1 MPRLRGTSAAL
12 VLALALLVPRAVLAQ
27 GAPSH
32 DDGIDVQLFQ
42 LALGPKTFL
51 TVDSADG
58 APKDVLVL
66 DAMVTYLTDPFTEF
80 YSSGASHTMIEGERY
95 HIVQDITAAQLMG
108 AYGLTDKLQVGASL
122 PIVFSLQGNNLDPTS
137 GMPTSGLQVTGLGDL
152 LVEGKQRVYAEG
164 RLHAAVIGG
173 LTLPTMY
180 LANNAMYTGDKLPTV
195 RVRAAADWGTGP
207 IAVGGTLGLLLRDP
221 QDFYGTTIG
230 QQMTWGVGASYTIT
244 PRFSVVGEA
253 YGRVGLQDPSL
264 NNSPI
269 EATGAL
275 RIGVADSYAVVLGGG
290 GGLDQAIGA
299 PQIRAFAAVSY
310 VPGAYKSTG
319 KTECLPG
326 FEGMGNCPDAETDHD
341 HDGIPDKED
350 KCPNAAEDHDGFE
363 DEDGCPDLDNDKDGI
378 PDLQDR
384 CPNDPEDG
392 KPPYPHD
399 GCPAN
404 KRDSDGDGIPDSVD
418 QCPLEEEDFDG
429 FEDADG
435 CPEPDNDHD
444 GILDASD
451 KCPLCPED
459 KDGFQDSDG
468 CPDFDNDHD
477 GIPDA
482 QDRCPNEPETVNGY
496 QDADG
501 CPDTGGLNLVR
512 LDGDRLTV
520 DRVPA
525 LSGASLSAAGQNVAN
540 QMALVMLGHDE
551 VTKWLIAIS
560 QKDAKDAQRIGD
572 ALKAYLAK
580 KNLTN
585 FEVLAAAGPSKIGAI
600 VQERVDPNAIPACPA
615 EMVAKPQPHADTG
628 AANATPANATPAPTP
643 ADAKKPAEPKKPEP
657 KKPEPK
663 KEEPKQQEPKKEPEP
678 EIELN

>member
-1 MPRLRGTSAAL
+1 MPRLRGTGAAL
-12 VLALALLVPRAVLAQ
+12 VLALLAPHAALAQ
-27 GAPSH
+27 GTPPH

-58 APKDVLVL
+58 APKDTLVL
-66 DAMVTYLTDPFTEF
+66 DAMVTYLTDPFSEY
-80 YSSGASHTMIEGERY
+80 YSSGSTNTMIENERY
-95 HIVQDITAAQLMG
+95 RIVQNITAAQLMG
-108 AYGLTDKLQVGASL
+108 AYGLSDKLQLGASL
-122 PIVFSLQGNNLDPTS
+122 PIVFSLQGNNIDPAS
-137 GMPTSGLQVTGLGDL
+137 GMATTGMQVTGLGDL
-152 LVEGKQRVYAEG
+152 LLEAKQRVYAEG
-164 RLHAAVIGG
+164 RLRAAVIGG

-180 LANNAMYTGDKLPTV
+180 VANNAEFTGDKLPTV
-195 RVRAAADWGTGP
+195 RVRAAAEWGTGP
-207 IAVGGTLGLLLRDP
+207 FSVGATAGLLLRDP
-221 QDFYGTTIG
+221 QDYYGTTIG
-230 QQMTWGVGASYTIT
+230 QQFTWGVGASYAVTD
-244 PRFSVVGEA
+244 RFAIVGEA
-253 YGRVGLQDPSL
+253 YGRAGLQDISL

-269 EATGAL
+269 EANGAL
-275 RIGVADSYAVVLGGG
+275 RVGIAQSYAVVVGGG

-299 PQIRAFAAVSY
+299 PTIRAFAALSY
-310 VPGAYKSTG
+310 VPGAYKAG
-319 KTECLPG
+319 AKTECLPG
-326 FEGMGNCPDAETDHD
+326 FEGMGNCPDTETDHD
-341 HDGIPDKED
+341 HDGIPDKDD

-404 KRDSDGDGIPDSVD
+404 KRDSDGDGIPDNVD

-435 CPEPDNDHD
+435 CPDPDNDHD
-444 GILDASD
+444 GILDAAD
-451 KCPLCPED
+451 KCPVCPED
-459 KDGFQDSDG
+459 KDGFEDSDG
-468 CPDFDNDHD
+468 CPDLDNDHD

-482 QDRCPNEPETVNGY
+482 QDKCPNEPETVNGY

-512 LDGDRLTV
+512 LDGDRLVV
-520 DRVPA
+520 DRVPS
-525 LSGASLSAAGQNVAN
+525 LTGASLNAAGQNVAN
-540 QMALVMLGHDE
+540 QMALVMLGHSE

-572 ALKAYLAK
+572 AIKAYLAK
-580 KNLTN
+580 KGLTN
-585 FEVLAAAGPSKIGAI
+585 ADVLAAAGPPKIGAI
-600 VQERVDPNAIPACPA
+600 VQERLDPNAPPVCPA
-615 EMVAKPQPHADTG
+615 DMVAKPQPHEPREP
-628 AANATPANATPAPTP
+628 ATPATPAPANATPAKALPPPPPPPAATPAKPAPTP
-643 ADAKKPAEPKKPEP
+643 A
-657 KKPEPK
+657 PK
-663 KEEPKQQEPKKEPEP
+663 KEEPKKDPEP